1 MDGDAGNI
9 TADIIETLAPEK
21 TLSETVSELLSLDI
35 GGFSLGNI
43 LAAAVIFIACLI
55 FIKLCL
61 KFTRKALSRTKL
73 DEAIKRVVIN
83 CERIVLWVTAAL
95 VIMGKLNISTT
106 SLVALVSVA
115 GLALSLSLQNTLS
128 NVFAGITLMV
138 THPFKA
144 GDFIE
149 SGETSGTVLHT
160 GLFYVTLMTYDNK
173 EIHVPNS
180 DIAASRLTNYTAG
193 PTRRVDLSFGLEY
206 GCGAE
211 AVREALLAA
220 AAEDARVL
228 KEPAPAV
235 VVNAYLASSV
245 QYTLRCWT
253 LTPDYW
259 DVYYALNESA
269 RRHLEAAGLSLA
281 FERLDVRIIN
291 GKE

>member
-1 MDGDAGNI
+1 MPY
-9 TADIIETLAPEK
+9 TEIIENVMPEK
-21 TLSETVSELLSLDI
+21 TLAETVTELLSLDI

-43 LAAAVIFIACLI
+43 LAAAVIFIVCLVL
-55 FIKLCL
+55 IKLCVRL
-61 KFTRKALSRTKL
+61 TRRALGKSRL
-73 DEAIKRVVIN
+73 DEQVKRAIVNFERV
-83 CERIVLWVTAAL
+83 VLWVTAL
-95 VIMGKLNISTT
+95 LIIMGKLNISTA

-128 NVFAGITLMV
+128 NVFAGITLLV

-149 SGETSGTVLHT
+149 SGTTSGTVLRT

-173 EIHVPNS
+173 EIHIPNS
-180 DIAASRLTNYTAG
+180 DIAASRLTNYTAE

-206 GCGAE
+206 GCGAGD
-211 AVREALLAA
+211 VREALLAA
-220 AAEDARVL
+220 AAENEKVL
-228 KEPAPAV
+228 TEPAPAV
-235 VVNAYLASSV
+235 VVNAYLSSSV

-253 LTPDYW
+253 LTADYW

-281 FERLDVRIIN
+281 FDRLDVRIV
-291 GKE
+291 KD

>member
-1 MDGDAGNI
+1 MPY
-9 TADIIETLAPEK
+9 TEIIENVMPEK
-21 TLSETVSELLSLDI
+21 TLAETVTELLSLDI

-43 LAAAVIFIACLI
+43 LAAAVIFIVCLVL
-55 FIKLCL
+55 IKLCVRL
-61 KFTRKALSRTKL
+61 TRRALGKSRL
-73 DEAIKRVVIN
+73 DEQVKRAIVNFERV
-83 CERIVLWVTAAL
+83 VLWVMAL
-95 VIMGKLNISTT
+95 LIIMGKLNISTA

-128 NVFAGITLMV
+128 NVFAGITLLV

-149 SGETSGTVLHT
+149 SGTTSGTVLRT

-173 EIHVPNS
+173 EIHIPNS
-180 DIAASRLTNYTAG
+180 DIAASRLTNYTAE

-206 GCGAE
+206 GCGAGD
-211 AVREALLAA
+211 VREALLAA
-220 AAEDARVL
+220 AAENEKVL
-228 KEPAPAV
+228 TEPAPAV
-235 VVNAYLASSV
+235 VVNAYLSSSV

-253 LTPDYW
+253 LTADYW

-281 FERLDVRIIN
+281 FDRLDVRIV
-291 GKE
+291 KD

>member
-1 MDGDAGNI
+1 MPY
-9 TADIIETLAPEK
+9 TEIIENVMPEK
-21 TLSETVSELLSLDI
+21 TLAETVTELLSLDI

-43 LAAAVIFIACLI
+43 LAAAVIFIVCLVL
-55 FIKLCL
+55 IKLCVRL
-61 KFTRKALSRTKL
+61 TRRALGKSRL
-73 DEAIKRVVIN
+73 DEQVKRAIVNFERV
-83 CERIVLWVTAAL
+83 VLWVTAL
-95 VIMGKLNISTT
+95 LIIMGKLNISTA

-128 NVFAGITLMV
+128 NVFAGITLLV

-149 SGETSGTVLHT
+149 SGTTSGTVLRT

-173 EIHVPNS
+173 EIHIPNS
-180 DIAASRLTNYTAG
+180 DIAASRLTNYTAE

-206 GCGAE
+206 GCGAGD
-211 AVREALLAA
+211 VREALLAA
-220 AAEDARVL
+220 AAENEKVL
-228 KEPAPAV
+228 PEPAPAV
-235 VVNAYLASSV
+235 VVNAYLSSSV

-253 LTPDYW
+253 LTADYW

-281 FERLDVRIIN
+281 FDRLDVRIV
-291 GKE
+291 KD